1 MLSCEGLAFRV
12 MIYFFIILFSF
23 QGELIL
29 DMTYGYEVKG
39 RYDRMLDVSIR
50 LNEFGIKT
58 FLPGAL
64 LVNELP
70 FCMLSSHFCSSYQ
83 TSRRNS
89 SAPYSRLGALYE
101 LQATCPDWL

>member
-1 MLSCEGLAFRV
+1 MILA
-12 MIYFFIILFSF
+12 
-23 QGELIL
+23 
-29 DMTYGYEVKG
+29 MTYGYEVKG
-39 RYDRMLDVSIR
+39 RHDKKLDVSKR
-50 LNEFGIKT
+50 LNDLAVVIL
-58 FLPGAL
+58 LPGAL

>member
-1 MLSCEGLAFRV
+1 
-12 MIYFFIILFSF
+12 MIYLFTILFSF

-29 DMTYGYEVKG
+29 DMAYGYEVKG

-50 LNEFGIKT
+50 LNEFGTKT

-70 FCMLSSHFCSSYQ
+70 FCMQSSHLCSSYQ
-83 TSRRNS
+83 TYRHYH

-101 LQATCPDWL
+101 LQATC